1 MGFVPPGVGAGAWRL
16 VGGPDVNVVVSVVTC
31 NHFTFM
37 TEFIFIGLYI
47 FLTHGKLV

>member
-1 MGFVPPGVGAGAWRL
+1 MRFVPLGVGAGAWRL

-37 TEFIFIGLYI
+37 TEFIFIDYEY
-47 FLTHGKLV
+47 F